1 MTRIRLALV
10 ALVAPACALVV
21 GLEDKERAVTD
32 AGSGD
37 DAANGEAGAIV
48 ETLATQQDRP
58 TSLALDATHVYWVNE
73 GGQLRRRAKGP
84 TAVPET
90 MAQGLASPRWIAVD
104 GQYAFWAATNS
115 PQVKN
120 DAGAPARQTIVGR
133 VDKTRP
139 NQPEEIYGGDFNG
152 NVRLLALFDGYGAS
166 GSDAATASDGFVF
179 TVFSQSSNND
189 AVRRYARTGNGNET
203 NLAQNQDGVSALAAD
218 ETRLYWAVRQSRELR
233 ARLKDGNVQPERL
246 ATLPDI
252 ATDLAVDPGFVYAL
266 LANGAVYR
274 VDKSRPDAL
283 ERVTQAP
290 AGGQRLAVDD
300 ARVYFTIGIDGD
312 ANGQVYTAL
321 KLPGS
326 DPPTLLASFQGEPRG
341 VAVEQDPV
349 TKRKSVY
356 FVARSEGTLKRVPL
370 R

>member
-1 MTRIRLALV
+1 MRALRLAL
-10 ALVAPACALVV
+10 LVLAAPACALVV
-21 GLEDKERAVTD
+21 GLEDKERAGAD
-32 AGSGD
+32 ASDGATSAEGGGS
-37 DAANGEAGAIV
+37 AV
-48 ETLATQQDRP
+48 ETLATQQDHP

-90 MAQGLASPRWIAVD
+90 MAQGLATPRWIAVD
-104 GQYAFWAATNS
+104 GQYAFWAATNA

-120 DAGAPARQTIVGR
+120 DAGAPARQIIVGR

-139 NQPEEIYGGDFNG
+139 NQPEEIYGGDYNG

-166 GSDAATASDGFVF
+166 GSDAASASDGFIF

-189 AVRRYARTGNGNET
+189 AVRRYARTGNSNET

-218 ETRLYWAVRQSRELR
+218 ETRLYWAVRQTRELR
-233 ARLKDGNVQPERL
+233 ARLKDGNVQPDRL

-252 ATDLAVDPGFVYAL
+252 ATDLAVDPAFVYAL

-274 VDKSRPDAL
+274 VDTSRPDSL

-321 KLPGS
+321 KSPGG

-341 VAVEQDPV
+341 VAVEQDPL
-349 TKRKSVY
+349 TRKKSVY
-356 FVARSEGTLKRVPL
+356 FVARSEGSVKRVALP
-370 R
+370 